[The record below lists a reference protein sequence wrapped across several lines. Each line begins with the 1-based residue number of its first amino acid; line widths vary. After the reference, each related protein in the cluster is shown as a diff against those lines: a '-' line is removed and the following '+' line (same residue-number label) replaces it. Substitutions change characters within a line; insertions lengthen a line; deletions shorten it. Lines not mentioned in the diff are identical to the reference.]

1 MENKLTEINRKDL
14 PLLQRLYNPNE
25 PDTYIAYTTIDTYIG
40 WFEQNPSLNNDKVK
54 FYCLNGDFSH
64 GTFVVTVS
72 DKTIIGRTSHGL
84 KHFVSFQDDY
94 THSAYADTLSENTDE
109 LFQLL
114 LLIDYSIGYLFCAL
128 GEGPESALKQA
139 LKHKNVEHFP
149 DFPSVFYRLPKEKAL
164 EFDIQ

>member
-25 PDTYIAYTTIDTYIG
+25 PDTHIAYTTIDTYIR

-54 FYCLNGDFSH
+54 FYCLNGDFSY

-84 KHFVSFQDDY
+84 KHFVSF
-94 THSAYADTLSENTDE
+94 
-109 LFQLL
+109 
-114 LLIDYSIGYLFCAL
+114 
-128 GEGPESALKQA
+128 
-139 LKHKNVEHFP
+139 
-149 DFPSVFYRLPKEKAL
+149 
-164 EFDIQ
+164 